1 RNVAFV
7 FTLRDSG
14 VNFVCCDIPKANTL
28 TIGILA
34 KMAQYEREFI
44 ADRTKKALAEKKN
57 EALS

>member
-1 RNVAFV
+1 M
-7 FTLRDSG
+7 
-14 VNFVCCDIPKANTL
+14 CCDIPKANTL